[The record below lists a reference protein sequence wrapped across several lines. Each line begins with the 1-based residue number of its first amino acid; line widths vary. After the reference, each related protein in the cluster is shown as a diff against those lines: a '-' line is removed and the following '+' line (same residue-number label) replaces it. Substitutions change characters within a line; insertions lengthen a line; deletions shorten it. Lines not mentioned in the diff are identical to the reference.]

1 MTLREFDRILED
13 ENVSEIDPDPGTEA
27 DPQRHEVMMQV
38 DSDQPEGAIADVYTP
53 GYEMGEKVIQNAQVT
68 VSNGEFA
75 DTDSDDGDGTD
86 ESEEESAADQSDEQL
101 DVTDETDADEAADE
115 SDADADTTADDEA
128 AEADESSANDADDDE
143 AIELGGEVAEDDRE
157 DASTDAAA
165 DEPKE

>member
-38 DSDQPEGAIADVYTP
+38 DSDQPEGHRRRLHARLRD
-53 GYEMGEKVIQNAQVT
+53 GEKVIQNAQVT

-115 SDADADTTADDEA
+115 SDADADTTADGEA